1 MITANIFYQNVQAVV
16 NQAIVAM
23 CMIIESVISMITAKQ
38 SAHYVADIHM
48 VALALGLEL
57 ILLMLRNAIVKSA
70 DISDPHFLHVPAA
83 VEGAVAMS
91 AGSLTADQSAP
102 VQLDLAFGLEKN
114 ELRDLKQLNSIIF
127 VT

>member
-48 VALALGLEL
+48 VAILGLEH
-57 ILLMLRNAIVKSA
+57 LMLTLRNARVRSA
-70 DISDPHFLHVPAA
+70 DISDPHLLHVPAA

-91 AGSLTADQSAP
+91 AGSLTAGQSAP

-114 ELRDLKQLNSIIF
+114 ELRDFKQLNLIF

>member
-1 MITANIFYQNVQAVV
+1 M
-16 NQAIVAM
+16 AM

-70 DISDPHFLHVPAA
+70 DISDPHLLHVPAA

-114 ELRDLKQLNSIIF
+114 ELRDLKQLNSIF